1 MCMMASVLVIV
12 NFFAADW
19 VLLLPP
25 TLKKATPRLMLFPR
39 VTTLL
44 LQFLISFF
52 SPPAPIQTTDVILPA
67 LGGGRSKG
75 QLIQLALC
83 TSATLKY
90 SSEYYSTIVL
100 PPRQRP
106 QRAVSSVKTVG
117 FRTLTRER
125 SFSNTIERKW
135 RNGDL
140 VDMVERLRQWTLRI

>member
-1 MCMMASVLVIV
+1 M
-12 NFFAADW
+12 
-19 VLLLPP
+19 LLLPP

-39 VTTLL
+39 VITLL
-44 LQFLISFF
+44 LHFLISFS

-90 SSEYYSTIVL
+90 SSEYYSTSFATEAAATASGIVG
-100 PPRQRP
+100 
-106 QRAVSSVKTVG
+106 KNG

-125 SFSNTIERKW
+125 SFSNTIERK
-135 RNGDL
+135 
-140 VDMVERLRQWTLRI
+140 

>member
-1 MCMMASVLVIV
+1 
-12 NFFAADW
+12 
-19 VLLLPP
+19 
-25 TLKKATPRLMLFPR
+25 MLFPR
-39 VTTLL
+39 VITLL
-44 LQFLISFF
+44 LHFLISFS

-67 LGGGRSKG
+67 LGGGRSNG

-90 SSEYYSTIVL
+90 SSEYYSILVL

-106 QRAVSSVKTVG
+106 QASGIVGKNG

-125 SFSNTIERKW
+125 SFSNTIERKR

-140 VDMVERLRQWTLRI
+140 VDLVE